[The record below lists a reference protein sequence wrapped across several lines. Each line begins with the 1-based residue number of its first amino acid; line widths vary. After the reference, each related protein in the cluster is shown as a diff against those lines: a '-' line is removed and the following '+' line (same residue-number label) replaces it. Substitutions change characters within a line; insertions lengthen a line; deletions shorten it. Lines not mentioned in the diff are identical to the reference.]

1 MVLEVSPEGLGLS
14 DGNVSFY
21 LRSAEIAS
29 LIATSISRDRSFSDV
44 FFETSFISSQIT
56 NAYIRI
62 YRDGPRG
69 ATGSVGPTYSFFF
82 LSLCFQIVEFFQG
95 IASVPVLRYRDRRKK
110 HSPSMILILISSNI
124 YSGPRGLRGF
134 RGRGIKSLRRSN
146 SIKSVSSSSSSL
158 ITSLVVAIAQ
168 TLTVPVHKQPE
179 SAENVVA
186 WAREARR
193 TQNSLVFSAT
203 SYYRS
208 SSL

>member
-134 RGRGIKSLRRSN
+134 RGRGIKNLF
-146 SIKSVSSSSSSL
+146 
-158 ITSLVVAIAQ
+158 VA
-168 TLTVPVHKQPE
+168 P
-179 SAENVVA
+179 
-186 WAREARR
+186 
-193 TQNSLVFSAT
+193 TQ
-203 SYYRS
+203 
-208 SSL
+208 